1 MVPVIQFVKKIYESI
16 MCVSV
21 NLHIV
26 CHLAENYRIKPFVTI
41 KYAWIESYV
50 IFCDI
55 KQNYFSFSSTP
66 SPTHQV

>member
-41 KYAWIESYV
+41 KYA
-50 IFCDI
+50 
-55 KQNYFSFSSTP
+55 
-66 SPTHQV
+66 